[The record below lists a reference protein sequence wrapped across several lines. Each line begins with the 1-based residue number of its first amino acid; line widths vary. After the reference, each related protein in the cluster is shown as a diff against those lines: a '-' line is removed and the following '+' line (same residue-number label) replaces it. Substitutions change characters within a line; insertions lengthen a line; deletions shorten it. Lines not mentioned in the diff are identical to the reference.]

1 MAGNAVRLM
10 NGWSVLW
17 REANCALYIVVYVYM
32 DPPAPPDIA
41 RGRWAQMGAKGVGYI
56 VITTSKRVAPMPDEW
71 TVCILAWARADMA
84 VGAQNRDVFWTPIWT
99 VIAVGARN
107 RHIRSSM

>member
-1 MAGNAVRLM
+1 M
-10 NGWSVLW
+10 
-17 REANCALYIVVYVYM
+17 CM